1 MILNKM
7 VSVNGDRFMM
17 DMMILIGQL
26 IVVKLPPNK
35 LDLDLIILLY
45 PNKVVF

>member
-1 MILNKM
+1 M
-7 VSVNGDRFMM
+7 VYVNGDRFMM

-26 IVVKLPPNK
+26 IVVKLLPNE
-35 LDLDLIILLY
+35 LDLDLIILLD